1 MNRADEAHRLEN
13 VGRER
18 AAMRE
23 IFITTLCGLLSIGAL
38 LPVLPIYV
46 TEELGL
52 GNVSVG
58 FVIGAYALTGIAFRP
73 IAGWLADHRGRR
85 LVVIIGSLTTAVAG
99 TFLFLPLGFA
109 SLVASRLL
117 LGAGEG
123 AVFTAGSAWVVDLA
137 PPARRARLVG
147 LYGLSVWTGL
157 SIGPLIGQTLFQVGG
172 FNLVWAFAIA
182 GPLFAA
188 FFASRIPD
196 PFEPKHVEGQRRK
209 LIAREALG
217 PGVAMAL
224 ASVGY
229 AAIASFIVLHLRAQ
243 GVGHGALVF
252 STFAAALVIT
262 RVIAGG
268 LPDKIGPRHVAAVAA
283 VLEAAGLALIAVGGG
298 LATDVAGAVIMGAAY
313 SVLYPSLS
321 LIVIERVP
329 PSRRGAAL
337 GTFTGAFDFG
347 VGIGA
352 PLVGAVS
359 ALTDYSGGFLFAA
372 ILALLPAF
380 AYLFAIARHR
390 PGVA

>member
-1 MNRADEAHRLEN
+1 MDRADEAHRLQD

-23 IFITTLCGLLSIGAL
+23 IFLTTLCGLLSIGAL
-38 LPVLPIYV
+38 LPVLPIYI

-52 GNVSVG
+52 GKVSVG
-58 FVIGAYALTGIAFRP
+58 FAIGAYAITGIAFRP
-73 IAGWLADHRGRR
+73 IAGWLADHRSRR
-85 LVVIIGSLTTAVAG
+85 LVVVIGSLTAAVAG
-99 TFLFLPLGFA
+99 GLLFLPLGFV

-123 AVFTAGSAWVVDLA
+123 AVFTAGSAWVIDLA
-137 PPARRARLVG
+137 PPARRARLIG

-157 SIGPLIGQTLFQVGG
+157 SIGPLIGQTLFDLGG
-172 FNLVWAFAIA
+172 YDLVWGFAIA

-188 FFASRIPD
+188 VLASRIPD
-196 PFEPKHVEGQRRK
+196 PFEPKHIEGQRRK
-209 LIAREALG
+209 FIAREALG
-217 PGVAMAL
+217 PGGALAL

-229 AAIASFIVLHLRAQ
+229 AAMASFIVLHLKAQ

-268 LPDKIGPRHVAAVAA
+268 LPDRLGPRRVAAVAA
-283 VLEAAGLALIAVGGG
+283 VLEAVGLALIALGGE
-298 LATDVAGAVIMGAAY
+298 LTTDVIGAVIMGTAY
-313 SVLYPSLS
+313 SVLYPALS

-352 PLVGAVS
+352 PLVGVVS

-372 ILALLPAF
+372 VLALLPAL
-380 AYLFAIARHR
+380 AYLFTLVRR
-390 PGVA
+390 TPRVA

>member
-1 MNRADEAHRLEN
+1 
-13 VGRER
+13 
-18 AAMRE
+18 MRE

-85 LVVIIGSLTTAVAG
+85 LVVVIGSLTTAVAG
-99 TFLFLPLGFA
+99 AFLFLPLGFA

-157 SIGPLIGQTLFQVGG
+157 SIGPLIGETHFQVGG

-182 GPLFAA
+182 GPRVAA
-188 FFASRIPD
+188 GFASRIPD

-217 PGVAMAL
+217 PGAAMAL

-229 AAIASFIVLHLRAQ
+229 AAIASFIVLHLREQ

-268 LPDKIGPRHVAAVAA
+268 LPDRLGPRHVAAFAA
-283 VLEAAGLALIAVGGG
+283 VLEAVGLALIALGGG
-298 LATDVAGAVIMGAAY
+298 LATDVAGAVIMGTAY

-352 PLVGAVS
+352 PLVGGVS
-359 ALTDYSGGFLFAA
+359 ALTNYSGGFLFAA

>member
-380 AYLFAIARHR
+380 AYLIAIARHR

>member
-1 MNRADEAHRLEN
+1 
-13 VGRER
+13 
-18 AAMRE
+18 MRE
-23 IFITTLCGLLSIGAL
+23 IFLTTLCGLLSIGAL
-38 LPVLPIYV
+38 LPVLPVYI
-46 TEELGL
+46 TEQLGL
-52 GNVSVG
+52 GDVSVG

-73 IAGWLADHRGRR
+73 IAGWLADSRGRR

-99 TFLFLPLGFA
+99 TLLFLPLGIG
-109 SLVASRLL
+109 SLIASRLL

-123 AVFTAGSAWVVDLA
+123 AVFTAGSAWVIDLA
-137 PPARRARLVG
+137 PPARRARMIG

-157 SIGPLIGQTLFQVGG
+157 SIGPLIGQALFQAGG
-172 FNLVWAFAIA
+172 FDLVWAFAIA

-188 FFASRIPD
+188 TFASRIPD
-196 PFEPKHVEGQRRK
+196 PFEPRPHDGKRRQ

-217 PGVAMAL
+217 PGAAMAL

-229 AAIASFIVLHLRAQ
+229 AAIASFIVLHLRDQ

-268 LPDKIGPRHVAAVAA
+268 LPDRIGPRHVAAVAA
-283 VLEAAGLALIAVGGG
+283 VLEALGLALIAKGGG
-298 LATDVAGAVIMGAAY
+298 LATDVAGAVIMGTAY

-321 LIVIERVP
+321 LIVVERVP

-347 VGIGA
+347 VGVGA

-359 ALTDYSGGFLFAA
+359 ALTDYSGGFIFAA
-372 ILALLPAF
+372 LLALIPAA
-380 AYLFAIARHR
+380 AYLVTIGRHQ
-390 PGVA
+390 PEMS

>member
-1 MNRADEAHRLEN
+1 MDRADEAHRLEN

-188 FFASRIPD
+188 VFASRIPD

-217 PGVAMAL
+217 PGTAMAL

-283 VLEAAGLALIAVGGG
+283 VLEAAGLALIALGGG
-298 LATDVAGAVIMGAAY
+298 LASDVAGAVIMGTAY

>member
-1 MNRADEAHRLEN
+1 
-13 VGRER
+13 
-18 AAMRE
+18 MRE

-188 FFASRIPD
+188 LFASRIPD

-217 PGVAMAL
+217 PGTAMAL

-283 VLEAAGLALIAVGGG
+283 VLEAAGLALIALGGG
-298 LATDVAGAVIMGAAY
+298 LASDVAGAVIMGTAY

>member
-1 MNRADEAHRLEN
+1 
-13 VGRER
+13 
-18 AAMRE
+18 MRE
-23 IFITTLCGLLSIGAL
+23 IFLTTLCGLLSIGAL
-38 LPVLPIYV
+38 LPVLPLYV

-52 GNVSVG
+52 GDVSVG

-73 IAGWLADHRGRR
+73 IAGWLADNRGRR

-99 TFLFLPLGFA
+99 IFLFLPLGIG
-109 SLVASRLL
+109 SLIASRLL

-123 AVFTAGSAWVVDLA
+123 AVFTAGSAWVIDLA
-137 PPARRARLVG
+137 PPARRARLIG

-157 SIGPLIGQTLFQVGG
+157 SIGPLIGQALFEAGG
-172 FNLVWAFAIA
+172 FDLVWAFAIA

-188 FFASRIPD
+188 IFASRIPD
-196 PFEPKHVEGQRRK
+196 PFRPQRSEGKRRG

-217 PGVAMAL
+217 PGTAMAL

-229 AAIASFIVLHLRAQ
+229 AAIASFIVLHLRDQ

-268 LPDKIGPRHVAAVAA
+268 IPDKVGPRHVAAFAA
-283 VLEAAGLALIAVGGG
+283 VLEAIGLALIAKGGT
-298 LATDVAGAVIMGAAY
+298 LATDVIGAVIMGTAY

-321 LIVIERVP
+321 LIVVERVP
-329 PSRRGAAL
+329 PARRGAAL

-372 ILALLPAF
+372 VLALLPAG
-380 AYLFAIARHR
+380 AYLFTLARHR
-390 PGVA
+390 SVVI

>member
-1 MNRADEAHRLEN
+1 MNRANEAHRLEN